1 MTRKITVSQGFD
13 LARYG
18 SVTLE
23 WTDSSG
29 TYSVTR
35 STGRFAHVQTD
46 ATLSHPS
53 TTPLVSVTVANP
65 YTLFAE
71 ELDTAMNNDTASTHT
86 FTVTWSPATNRY
98 TIAVDSGT
106 IAVVWSGAAQVRMRD
121 LLGFSASLPAAAS
134 HTSTLCPRFSIEP
147 SIAYMTGWI
156 DFVAQPDR
164 VAMGQTDGGGLTTLR
179 PNLIPFRT
187 AWSHEYEPIDQAH
200 RHSQAVADSPLWTWS
215 DMWMEG
221 AGHGEWVFFC
231 EYAASPHPSLDRR
244 FAFQIANANFDD
256 STVRQTSKS
265 LRDYFTIKIDALLR
279 GYA

>member
-1 MTRKITVSQGFD
+1 MTRKTTVSQGFD

-18 SVTLE
+18 SVSLE

-29 TYSVTR
+29 TYSVTM
-35 STGRFAHVQTD
+35 STGRFAHIDTS
-46 ATLSHPS
+46 ASLLHPS
-53 TTPLVSVTVANP
+53 TTPLVAVAVANP
-65 YTLFAE
+65 YLWFAD
-71 ELDTAMNNDTASTHT
+71 ELQTAMNASGTART
-86 FTVTWSPATNRY
+86 FAVVWLPTTNRY
-98 TIAVDSGT
+98 TISVDSGT
-106 IAVVWSGAAQVRMRD
+106 VSVAWSGAAQVRMRN
-121 LLGFSASLPAAAS
+121 LLGFSGALSAAAS

-187 AWSHEYEPIDQAH
+187 AWSHEYEPIDQVH

-231 EYAASPHPSLDRR
+231 EYAASPHPALDRR
-244 FAFQIANANFDD
+244 FAFQIYNANFDD